1 MSKTKKI
8 VTKKIST
15 KAATKS
21 GTKPTSLTKKKKQTK
36 VTKSAKVVR
45 TEHIGPLAISLR
57 GLKKKYVLH
66 HEKPTFVE
74 KFFGKSSKEEF
85 LAIDNIDLSI
95 PKGQKVAIIGKN
107 GSGKT
112 TLLKLICGVTKET
125 QGDLKVMG
133 RVVSLIDLEA
143 GFHPE
148 LNGYENISLNGLI
161 VGMSR
166 AEIQKQMPD
175 IIRFADIGKFIDSPL
190 FTYSEGMKLRLG
202 FAIAVHADPDILVL
216 DEMIATGDA
225 NFQKKCFDRI
235 QEFFK
240 QHKTIITV
248 SHVMEFIEPHYQRF
262 IWLEKGKVRMDGGKE
277 VVAAYRKTW
286 K

>member
-1 MSKTKKI
+1 M
-8 VTKKIST
+8 
-15 KAATKS
+15 TKS
-21 GTKPTSLTKKKKQTK
+21 LRKKS
-36 VTKSAKVVR
+36 VVKSAPKPKRVARNAKVIKKAR
-45 TEHIGPLAISLR
+45 TQHIGPLAVSIR

-66 HEKPTFVE
+66 HEKPIFVDR
-74 KFFGKSSKEEF
+74 FFNRSTREEF
-85 LAIDNIDLSI
+85 MAIDNIDLSI

-125 QGDLKVMG
+125 QGDVKVVG

-143 GFHPE
+143 GFHPD
-148 LNGYENISLNGLI
+148 LNGYENIALNGLI

-166 AEIQKQMPD
+166 SEIQERMED
-175 IIRFADIGKFIDSPL
+175 IVNFAQIGNFIDAPL

-225 NFQKKCFDRI
+225 NFQKKSFRRI
-235 QEFFK
+235 QEFYK
-240 QHKTIITV
+240 NHKTIITV
-248 SHVMEFIEPHYQRF
+248 SHVMEFVETQYQRF
-262 IWLEKGKVRMDGGKE
+262 IWMEKGKIRMDGGKE
-277 VVAAYRKTW
+277 VVQAYRKTW

>member
-1 MSKTKKI
+1 MPKITKKVSKT
-8 VTKKIST
+8 TR
-15 KAATKS
+15 
-21 GTKPTSLTKKKKQTK
+21 
-36 VTKSAKVVR
+36 SAKAKKTKLLNKVK

-57 GLKKKYVLH
+57 GLKKKYILH

-74 KFFGKSSKEEF
+74 KIFGKSSSEEF
-85 LAIDNIDLSI
+85 MAIDNIDISI

-125 QGDLKVMG
+125 QGDVKING

-143 GFHPE
+143 GFHPD
-148 LNGYENISLNGLI
+148 LNGYENIALNGLI
-161 VGMSR
+161 VGMTRS
-166 AEIQKQMPD
+166 EIKERTPE
-175 IIRFADIGKFIDSPL
+175 IIKFAQIGKFIDAPL

-225 NFQKKCFDRI
+225 NFQKKCFRRI
-235 QEFFK
+235 EQFFK

-262 IWLEKGKVRMDGGKE
+262 IWLEHGKVKMDGGKE
-277 VVAAYRKTW
+277 VVQAYRKTW

>member
-1 MSKTKKI
+1 MA
-8 VTKKIST
+8 
-15 KAATKS
+15 KALQNK
-21 GTKPTSLTKKKKQTK
+21 LTKKNTTSTTITK
-36 VTKSAKVVR
+36 VKKKTLINKVK
-45 TEHIGPLAISLR
+45 TEHVGPLAVSIR

-74 KFFGKSSKEEF
+74 KFFGRSTSEEF
-85 LAIDNIDLSI
+85 MAIDNIDISI
-95 PKGQKVAIIGKN
+95 PKGQKVAIVGSN

-125 QGDLKVMG
+125 QGEVKVNG

-143 GFHPE
+143 GFHPD
-148 LNGYENISLNGLI
+148 LNGYENIALNGLI
-161 VGMSR
+161 VGMTR
-166 AEIQKQMPD
+166 AEIEESTPD
-175 IIRFADIGKFIDSPL
+175 IIKFAHIGKFIDAPL

-202 FAIAVHADPDILVL
+202 FAIAVHANPDILVL

-225 NFQKKCFDRI
+225 NFQKQCIRRI
-235 QEFFK
+235 ESFFK

-248 SHVMEFIEPHYQRF
+248 SHVMEFIEPYYQRF
-262 IWLEKGKVRMDGGKE
+262 IWLDKGKVKMDGGKE
-277 VVAAYRKTW
+277 VIVAYRKTW

>member
-1 MSKTKKI
+1 MAKLLQKK
-8 VTKKIST
+8 VAQKKAKST
-15 KAATKS
+15 KTAKS
-21 GTKPTSLTKKKKQTK
+21 KKLMMQKKVK
-36 VTKSAKVVR
+36 
-45 TEHIGPLAISLR
+45 TEHIGPLAVSIR
-57 GLKKKYVLH
+57 GLRKKYVLH

-74 KFFGKSSKEEF
+74 KFFSKSTSEEF
-85 LAIDNIDLSI
+85 MAIDNIDVSI
-95 PKGQKVAIIGKN
+95 PKGQKVAIIGRN

-125 QGDLKVMG
+125 QGDVKIIG

-143 GFHPE
+143 GFHPD
-148 LNGYENISLNGLI
+148 LNGLENIELNGLI
-161 VGMSR
+161 VGMTRS
-166 AEIQKQMPD
+166 EIKARTPD
-175 IIRFADIGKFIDSPL
+175 IIKFAQIGKFIDAPL

-225 NFQKKCFDRI
+225 NFQKKCFSRI
-235 QEFFK
+235 EDFFK

-262 IWLEKGKVRMDGGKE
+262 IWLEKGKVKMDGGKE
-277 VVAAYRKTW
+277 VVAAYRKSW

>member
-1 MSKTKKI
+1 MPKQQPKKRTTRKKSQKTVSK
-8 VTKKIST
+8 
-15 KAATKS
+15 
-21 GTKPTSLTKKKKQTK
+21 P
-36 VTKSAKVVR
+36 R
-45 TEHIGPLAISLR
+45 TELIGPLAVSLR
-57 GLKKKYVLH
+57 SVKKRYTLH

-74 KFFGKSSKEEF
+74 KFFGQTYNEQF
-85 LAIDNIDLSI
+85 MAIDGIDLSI
-95 PKGQKVAIIGKN
+95 PKGQKVAIIGRN

-112 TLLKLICGVTKET
+112 TLLKIICGVTKQS
-125 QGDLKVMG
+125 QGDVRVNG

-148 LNGYENISLNGLI
+148 LTGYENIALNGLL

-166 AEIQKQMPD
+166 SEIKERTPQ
-175 IIRFADIGKFIDSPL
+175 IIEFAGIGSFIDAPL

-202 FAIAVHADPDILVL
+202 FSVAVHADPDILVL

-225 NFQKKCFDRI
+225 NFQKKCFNRI
-235 QEFFK
+235 EEFFH
-240 QHKTIITV
+240 QNKTIITV
-248 SHVMEFIEPHYQRF
+248 SHVMSFIEPHYQRF
-262 IWLEKGKVRMDGGKE
+262 VWLEKGKVKLDGGKE

>member
-1 MSKTKKI
+1 MTKTTQKKTPKKSTPKRSRT
-8 VTKKIST
+8 VVKAKISK
-15 KAATKS
+15 KA
-21 GTKPTSLTKKKKQTK
+21 
-36 VTKSAKVVR
+36 R
-45 TEHIGPLAISLR
+45 TEHIGPLAISIR

-66 HEKPTFVE
+66 HEKPIFVDR
-74 KFFGKSSKEEF
+74 FFGKSTREEF
-85 LAIDNIDLSI
+85 MAIDNIDISI

-112 TLLKLICGVTKET
+112 TLLKLICGVTKES
-125 QGDLKVMG
+125 QGEIKVVG

-143 GFHPE
+143 GFHPD
-148 LNGYENISLNGLI
+148 LNGYENIALNGLI
-161 VGMSR
+161 VGMTR
-166 AEIQKQMPD
+166 AEIRERMND
-175 IIRFADIGKFIDSPL
+175 IVNFAQIGNFIDAPL

-225 NFQKKCFDRI
+225 NFQRKCFRRI
-235 QEFFK
+235 EEFYK
-240 QHKTIITV
+240 QRKTIITV

-262 IWLEKGKVRMDGGKE
+262 IWMEKGKIIMDGGKE
-277 VVAAYRKTW
+277 VVRAYRKTW